1 MIWHGEHIAETL
13 QKDLL
18 SAARPVIWVSTKTV
32 WKHYHHLFPYAD
44 KALVFFL
51 PDGEQAKTILAADQ
65 LWQQWAEAGVSR
77 ETIVV
82 QFGGGA
88 LLDAAGFCSST
99 YMRGLEFWNIPTTLL
114 AMVDAA
120 VGGKTAL
127 NLGVIKNY
135 IGTFQSAERVY
146 ISSEFLA
153 TLPESQ
159 LLSGWGEITKH
170 ALLAGEPLW
179 SECQHW
185 PQNLS
190 QWASLLSKNT
200 AVKKS
205 IVDADFRDN
214 GLRQKLNA
222 GHSVGHALESF
233 YRDKGTPIEHGIA
246 VAHGL
251 AIEAL
256 VAFRMNLISRQHGQ
270 AITTR
275 IDEFFPHLNWDT
287 QDNERLFAYINKD
300 KKNYSSEWR
309 FSLARQIGDVRFSDP
324 VSPNTLSWAL
334 TQYQNLPR

>member
-13 QKDLL
+13 QRDLL
-18 SAARPVIWVSTKTV
+18 SAARPVIWVSTKPV
-32 WKHYHHLFPYAD
+32 WNQVHDRFAYAD
-44 KALVFFL
+44 SERVFFL
-51 PDGEQAKTILAADQ
+51 PDGEDGKTIQAAEI
-65 LWQQWAEAGVSR
+65 LWQQWAHAGVNR
-77 ETIVV
+77 QTLVIQV
-82 QFGGGA
+82 GGGA
-88 LLDAAGFCSST
+88 LLDAAGFCAST
-99 YMRGLEFWNIPTTLL
+99 YMRGLDFWNIPTTLL
-114 AMVDAA
+114 AMVDAS
-120 VGGKTAL
+120 VGGKTGL
-127 NLGVIKNY
+127 NLGVLKNY
-135 IGTFQSAERVY
+135 IGTFQTAQRVY
-146 ISSEFLA
+146 ISSEFLS
-153 TLPESQ
+153 TLPETH

-170 ALLAGEPLW
+170 ALIAGEPLW

-233 YRDKGTPIEHGIA
+233 YRDLGTPIEHGIA
-246 VAHGL
+246 IAHGL

-275 IDEFFPHLNWDT
+275 IDQFFPHLNWDT
-287 QDNERLFAYINKD
+287 QDNERLFAYIEKD
-300 KKNYSSEWR
+300 KKNFSSEWR